1 MKNIITRR
9 VSIAFIAVLVFSFA
23 FSTQAF
29 SQQIEWNTKQRPA
42 ALAEPEANGVYKL
55 SNVRWGFDEPCTV
68 ATLNPKWRTATIDA
82 NKIKDVIFIVKP
94 FEPEWLAA
102 HCLFFF
108 EFESPIVT
116 EFGERSSALVLS
128 IEARLKKGQAY
139 SLLKGNFGE
148 FFIVYQLG
156 CREDYVQ
163 YSSIEKK
170 TLIPYKLKLTKEQ
183 KTALVKCAIGESIEN
198 RDNEKYNTLNNSCTN
213 NLFLMLNKVLP
224 KEQQFKEWILKKV
237 IYNLGI
243 SFPRTAG
250 KMLKKHHLIETPL
263 PMIKPDSANK
273 GDIATKELTG
283 AELDAARAKAAKLEA
298 KADAVNGVIKDAV
311 CSGNISKD
319 LLKTLLYN
327 EEAEQVVGLHVP
339 GTVIGEKNNGE
350 FFIGKDF
357 ADKLDSLALT
367 NDIASFMD
375 EVFTAYKAAVVKRM
389 SLEGPNAEEFLG
401 GELDSLNKSIQQA
414 VKYSELNQRN

>member
-1 MKNIITRR
+1 MKNIVTKR
-9 VSIAFIAVLVFSFA
+9 VSIFFTAVLVLSFA

-29 SQQIEWNTKQRPA
+29 SQQNEWNTKQRPA
-42 ALAEPEANGVYKL
+42 VLAEPEANGIYKI

-68 ATLNPKWRTATIDA
+68 ETLNPKWRTTTIDV

-94 FEPEWLAA
+94 FPPEWLAA

-116 EFGERSSALVLS
+116 EFGERSNGLVMS
-128 IEARLKKGQAY
+128 IEARLLKGQAY
-139 SLLKGNFGE
+139 SLLKGNFGA

-156 CREDYVQ
+156 CREDYIQ

-183 KTALVKCAIGESIEN
+183 KVELLKCAIGESLEN
-198 RDNEKYNTLNNSCTN
+198 RDNEKYNTINNSCTN
-213 NLFLMLNKVLP
+213 NLFLLLNKVLP

-250 KMLKKHHLIETPL
+250 KILKKHDLIETSL
-263 PMIKPDSANK
+263 PMIKPDPANR
-273 GDIATKELTG
+273 GDIATKELAG
-283 AELDAARAKAAKLEA
+283 AELNAARAKAAKLEA
-298 KADAVNGVIKDAV
+298 KADSVNGIIKDAV
-311 CSGNISKD
+311 CAGNISKD

-327 EEAEQVVGLHVP
+327 EEAEQVIGLHVP

-357 ADKLDSLALT
+357 SDKLDSIALT
-367 NDIASFMD
+367 NDIANFMD
-375 EVFTAYKAAVVKRM
+375 EVFAAYKAAVVKRM
-389 SLEGPNAEEFLG
+389 TLEGPDAEKFIDSQ
-401 GELDSLNKSIQQA
+401 LDSLNKSIQQA